1 MNTMNIRIS
10 SNSLLTAEHFD
21 KLFEAIHT
29 FGAIDEGF
37 DPQFILIDSSD
48 SAEEPCDCE
57 ASEEPTCECHGG
69 CCRKL
74 PEEPSDMAPD
84 EAELANFIS
93 DVTEEMVN
101 QKFKED
107 IHPFLKA
114 FMMRNLKATTT
125 IVDRIKQL
133 NTRLKEVETK
143 MSEILFKTKPAT
155 DIPVAGVTERRGR
168 KAKRQTDKD
177 C

>member
-10 SNSLLTAEHFD
+10 SNALLTAEHFD

-57 ASEEPTCECHGG
+57 SSEEEPTCECHGG
-69 CCRKL
+69 CCRQL
-74 PEEPSDMAPD
+74 PEEPSALAPD
-84 EAELANFIS
+84 EELANFIS
-93 DVTEEMVN
+93 DVIEETVS

-107 IHPFLKA
+107 IRPYLKA
-114 FMMRNLKATTT
+114 FMMRNLNATAT

-133 NTRLKEVETK
+133 NTRLKEVETRI
-143 MSEILFKTKPAT
+143 SESLFKTKTAN

>member
-10 SNSLLTAEHFD
+10 SNSLLTAEQFD

-57 ASEEPTCECHGG
+57 SSEESTCECHGG

-74 PEEPSDMAPD
+74 SEDPSDLTPD

-93 DVTEEMVN
+93 NVIEEKVN
-101 QKFKED
+101 QKFNEE
-107 IHPFLKA
+107 IHPHLKT
-114 FMMRNLKATTT
+114 FMMRSLNATAT

-133 NTRLKEVETK
+133 NTRLKKVETRI
-143 MSEILFKTKPAT
+143 SEAFFKTKPDN
-155 DIPVAGVTERRGR
+155 DITAAGVTERRGR
-168 KAKRQTDKD
+168 KAKRQTEED